1 MSKEYASKPFYVQL
15 ALPVRGYDI
24 DFARIVSNVV
34 YVRWLEDL
42 RTTMLDRYFP
52 LDRQVA
58 NGYVPVLM
66 STNIEYKR
74 PIEMFDQPIGH
85 MWIESLAKVKWTI
98 RAVIVVGETVVAQ
111 ATQTGVF
118 VRLDSKR
125 PIPLPAELRQQFEQH
140 PNSDG
145 NV

>member
-1 MSKEYASKPFYVQL
+1 MPTDYTRRPFYVQL

-24 DFARIVSNVV
+24 DFAHIVSNIV

-42 RTTMLDRYFP
+42 RTRMLEEYFP

-66 STNIEYKR
+66 STHIEYRR
-74 PIEMFDQPIGH
+74 PVVMFDQPVGH
-85 MWIESLAKVKWTI
+85 MWIQTLEKVKWI
-98 RAVIVVGETVVAQ
+98 NQAEIVVGDTVVAE

-118 VRLDSKR
+118 VRLESKR
-125 PIPLPAELRQQFEQH
+125 PIAMPAELRRRFEQH
-140 PNSDG
+140 QSSD
-145 NV
+145 

>member
-1 MSKEYASKPFYVQL
+1 MTTNHANKPFYVQL

-24 DFARIVSNVV
+24 DFAQIVSNIV

-42 RTTMLDRYFP
+42 RTKMLDEYFP

-66 STNIEYKR
+66 ATNIEYKR
-74 PIEMFDQPIGH
+74 PIVMFDQPIGH
-85 MWIESLAKVKWTI
+85 MWIKTLEKVKWI
-98 RAVIVVGETVVAQ
+98 NQAEIVVGGKIVAQ

-125 PIPLPAELRQQFEQH
+125 PIPIPAELRTQLERY
-140 PNSDG
+140 PAAE
-145 NV
+145 

>member
-1 MSKEYASKPFYVQL
+1 MTTNHANKPFYVQL

-24 DFARIVSNVV
+24 DFAQIVSNIV

-42 RTTMLDRYFP
+42 RTKMLDEYFP

-66 STNIEYKR
+66 ATSIEYKR
-74 PIEMFDQPIGH
+74 PVVMFDQPIGH
-85 MWIESLAKVKWTI
+85 MWIASLEKVKWI
-98 RAVIVVGETVVAQ
+98 NQAEIVVGGKIVAQ

-125 PIPLPAELRQQFEQH
+125 PIPIPAELRAQLERY
-140 PNSDG
+140 PAAE
-145 NV
+145 

>member
-1 MSKEYASKPFYVQL
+1 
-15 ALPVRGYDI
+15 
-24 DFARIVSNVV
+24 
-34 YVRWLEDL
+34 
-42 RTTMLDRYFP
+42 
-52 LDRQVA
+52 
-58 NGYVPVLM
+58 
-66 STNIEYKR
+66 
-74 PIEMFDQPIGH
+74 

-125 PIPLPAELRQQFEQH
+125 PIPLPAELRRQFEQH